1 MRNAEEEI
9 TRANTENIIMLHGV
23 LLSSGGIPVFGSVG
37 NHTYTLA
44 IADLLTVKPFA
55 FHSAVAIFF
64 VETEI
69 FM

>member
-1 MRNAEEEI
+1 MRNAEEETI
-9 TRANTENIIMLHGV
+9 MTSIESIIMLHGV
-23 LLSSGGIPVFGSVG
+23 LLSSVGIPVFGSVG
-37 NHTYTLA
+37 NQTYTLA
-44 IADLLTVKPFA
+44 IADLLAIKPFA